1 MEFEEVE
8 NIGQRIKEIRK
19 SKSLTIQKLSQFTD
33 LSVGYLSNLER
44 NQASP
49 TLSNLQRICVALG
62 ISIRD
67 LLSPSGEER
76 TLIRRG
82 EQQLYT
88 YDEYNLEIRRLD
100 FGKKRGIYE
109 FSTLAP
115 EKEETDTPLSWGL
128 HPYAE
133 VGVVLEGKMEITL
146 DGTAYLLEAGDSIYI
161 KPNLYHTMR
170 NVGDTPCRSFWHLQI
185 MDDSV

>member
-19 SKSLTIQKLSQFTD
+19 SKSITIQKLSQFTD

-49 TLSNLQRICVALG
+49 TLNNLQRICVALG

-76 TLIRRG
+76 TLIRQE
-82 EQQLYT
+82 EQQLYE
-88 YDEYNLEIRRLD
+88 YDEYKLQIRRLD

-109 FSTLAP
+109 FSTYESRDKRYTAVLGAASIRGGRSHSGRQDGGQSGWNGLSLRTGRFDLYQAESLSHDAECRRYSLPLLLASA
-115 EKEETDTPLSWGL
+115 DYG
-128 HPYAE
+128 
-133 VGVVLEGKMEITL
+133 
-146 DGTAYLLEAGDSIYI
+146 
-161 KPNLYHTMR
+161 
-170 NVGDTPCRSFWHLQI
+170 
-185 MDDSV
+185 

>member
-19 SKSLTIQKLSQFTD
+19 SKSITIQKLSQFTD

-62 ISIRD
+62 
-67 LLSPSGEER
+67 
-76 TLIRRG
+76 
-82 EQQLYT
+82 
-88 YDEYNLEIRRLD
+88 
-100 FGKKRGIYE
+100 E
-109 FSTLAP
+109 FSTYDP
-115 EKEETDTPLSWGL
+115 ETKDTPPSWGL

-133 VGVVLEGKMEITL
+133 VGVILEGKMEVNL
-146 DGTAYLLEAGDSIYI
+146 DGTVYLLGPGDSIYI

-170 NVGDTPCRSFWHLQI
+170 NAGDTPCRSFWHLQI

>member
-19 SKSLTIQKLSQFTD
+19 SKSITIQKLSQFTD

-49 TLSNLQRICVALG
+49 TLNNLQRICVALG

-76 TLIRRG
+76 TLIRQE
-82 EQQLYT
+82 EQQLYE
-88 YDEYNLEIRRLD
+88 YDEYKLQIRRLD

-109 FSTLAP
+109 FSTYDP
-115 EKEETDTPLSWGL
+115 
-128 HPYAE
+128 E
-133 VGVVLEGKMEITL
+133 VGVVLEGKMEVNL
-146 DGTAYLLEAGDSIYI
+146 DGTVYLLGPGDSIYI

-170 NVGDTPCRSFWHLQI
+170 NAGDTPCRSFWHLQI

>member
-19 SKSLTIQKLSQFTD
+19 SKSITIQKLSQFTA
-33 LSVGYLSNLER
+33 LSVGY
-44 NQASP
+44 
-49 TLSNLQRICVALG
+49 LSNLQRICVALG

-76 TLIRRG
+76 TLIRQE
-82 EQQLYT
+82 EQQLYE
-88 YDEYNLEIRRLD
+88 YDEYKLQIRRLD

-109 FSTLAP
+109 FSTYDP
-115 EKEETDTPLSWGL
+115 ETKDTPPSWGL

-133 VGVVLEGKMEITL
+133 VGVILEGKMEVYL
-146 DGTAYLLEAGDSIYI
+146 DGTVYLLGPGDSIYI

-170 NVGDTPCRSFWHLQI
+170 NAGDTPCRSFWHLQI

>member
-19 SKSLTIQKLSQFTD
+19 SKSITIQKLSQFT
-33 LSVGYLSNLER
+33 
-44 NQASP
+44 
-49 TLSNLQRICVALG
+49 
-62 ISIRD
+62 D

-76 TLIRRG
+76 TLIRQE
-82 EQQLYT
+82 EQQLYE
-88 YDEYNLEIRRLD
+88 YDEYKLQIRRLD

-109 FSTLAP
+109 FSTYDP
-115 EKEETDTPLSWGL
+115 ETKDTPPSWGL

-133 VGVVLEGKMEITL
+133 VGVILEGKMEVNL
-146 DGTAYLLEAGDSIYI
+146 DGTVYLLGPGDSIYI

-170 NVGDTPCRSFWHLQI
+170 NAGDTPCRSFWHLQI

>member
-19 SKSLTIQKLSQFTD
+19 SKSITIQKLSQFTD
-33 LSVGYLSNLER
+33 LSVGY
-44 NQASP
+44 
-49 TLSNLQRICVALG
+49 LSNLQRICVALG

-76 TLIRRG
+76 TLIRQE
-82 EQQLYT
+82 EQQLYE
-88 YDEYNLEIRRLD
+88 YDEYKLQIRRLD

-109 FSTLAP
+109 FSTYDP
-115 EKEETDTPLSWGL
+115 ETKDTPPSWGL

-133 VGVVLEGKMEITL
+133 VGVVLEGKMEVNL
-146 DGTAYLLEAGDSIYI
+146 DGTVYLLGPGDSIYI

-170 NVGDTPCRSFWHLQI
+170 NAGDTPCRSFWHLQI

>member
-19 SKSLTIQKLSQFTD
+19 SKSITIQKLSQFTD

-76 TLIRRG
+76 TLIRRDD
-82 EQQLYT
+82 QQLYE
-88 YDEYNLEIRRLD
+88 YDEYKLQIRRLD

-109 FSTLAP
+109 FSTYDPETKDAP
-115 EKEETDTPLSWGL
+115 PSWGL

-133 VGVVLEGKMEITL
+133 VGVVLEGKMEVNL
-146 DGTAYLLEAGDSIYI
+146 DGTVYLLEPGDSIYI

-170 NVGDTPCRSFWHLQI
+170 NAGDTPCRSFWHLQI

>member
-19 SKSLTIQKLSQFTD
+19 SKSITIQKLSQFTD

-76 TLIRRG
+76 TLIRQE
-82 EQQLYT
+82 EQQLYE
-88 YDEYNLEIRRLD
+88 YDEYKLQIRRLD

-109 FSTLAP
+109 FSTY
-115 EKEETDTPLSWGL
+115 D
-128 HPYAE
+128 PYAE
-133 VGVVLEGKMEITL
+133 VGVILEGKMEVNL
-146 DGTAYLLEAGDSIYI
+146 DGTVYLLGPGDSIYI

-170 NVGDTPCRSFWHLQI
+170 NAGDTPCRSFWHLQI

>member
-19 SKSLTIQKLSQFTD
+19 SKSITIQKLSQFTD
-33 LSVGYLSNLER
+33 LSVGY
-44 NQASP
+44 
-49 TLSNLQRICVALG
+49 LSNLQRICVALG

-76 TLIRRG
+76 TLIRQE
-82 EQQLYT
+82 EQQLYE
-88 YDEYNLEIRRLD
+88 YDEYKLQIRRLD

-109 FSTLAP
+109 FSTYDP
-115 EKEETDTPLSWGL
+115 ETKDTPPSWGL

-133 VGVVLEGKMEITL
+133 VGVILEGKMEVNL
-146 DGTAYLLEAGDSIYI
+146 DGTVYLLGPGDSIYI

-170 NVGDTPCRSFWHLQI
+170 NAGDTPCRSFWHLQI

>member
-19 SKSLTIQKLSQFTD
+19 SKSITIQKLSQFTD

-49 TLSNLQRICVALG
+49 TLNNLQRICVALG

-67 LLSPSGEER
+67 LLSPSGKER
-76 TLIRRG
+76 TLIRQE
-82 EQQLYT
+82 EQQLYE
-88 YDEYNLEIRRLD
+88 YDEYKLQIRRLD

-109 FSTLAP
+109 FSTYDP
-115 EKEETDTPLSWGL
+115 ETKDTPPSWGL

-133 VGVVLEGKMEITL
+133 VGVILEGKMEVNL
-146 DGTAYLLEAGDSIYI
+146 DGTVYLLGPGDSIYI

-170 NVGDTPCRSFWHLQI
+170 NAGDTPCRSFWHLQI

>member
-1 MEFEEVE
+1 MEFDEVE
-8 NIGQRIKEIRK
+8 NIGQRLKEIRK
-19 SKSLTIQKLSQFTD
+19 SKSITIQKLSQFTD

-67 LLSPSGEER
+67 LLSPSDEKR
-76 TLIRRG
+76 TLIRYND
-82 EQQLYT
+82 QLSYD
-88 YDEYNLEIRRLD
+88 YDEYKLKIRRLD

-109 FSTLAP
+109 FSTYEPEPADAP
-115 EKEETDTPLSWGL
+115 PSWGL

-133 VGVVLEGKMEITL
+133 VGVVLEGRMEVNI
-146 DGTAYLLEAGDSIYI
+146 DGTIYILETGDSIYI
-161 KPNLYHTMR
+161 KPNLYHTIR

-185 MDDSV
+185 T

>member
-19 SKSLTIQKLSQFTD
+19 SKSITIQKLSQFTD

-67 LLSPSGEER
+67 LLRPSG
-76 TLIRRG
+76 
-82 EQQLYT
+82 
-88 YDEYNLEIRRLD
+88 
-100 FGKKRGIYE
+100 
-109 FSTLAP
+109 
-115 EKEETDTPLSWGL
+115 
-128 HPYAE
+128 
-133 VGVVLEGKMEITL
+133 
-146 DGTAYLLEAGDSIYI
+146 
-161 KPNLYHTMR
+161 
-170 NVGDTPCRSFWHLQI
+170 
-185 MDDSV
+185 

>member
-19 SKSLTIQKLSQFTD
+19 SKSITIQKLSQFTD

-76 TLIRRG
+76 TLIRQE
-82 EQQLYT
+82 EQQLYE
-88 YDEYNLEIRRLD
+88 YDEYKLQIRRLD

-109 FSTLAP
+109 FSTYDP
-115 EKEETDTPLSWGL
+115 ETKDTPPSWGL
-128 HPYAE
+128 HPYAR
-133 VGVVLEGKMEITL
+133 
-146 DGTAYLLEAGDSIYI
+146 EA
-161 KPNLYHTMR
+161 R
-170 NVGDTPCRSFWHLQI
+170 RCRSAWSDNHPRRGRAHVPFP
-185 MDDSV
+185 VPACGRRGR

>member
-1 MEFEEVE
+1 MEFDEVE
-8 NIGQRIKEIRK
+8 NIGQRIKEVRK
-19 SKSLTIQKLSQFTD
+19 SKSITIQKLSQFTD

-67 LLSPSGEER
+67 LLSPSKEER
-76 TLIRRG
+76 TLIRFD
-82 EQQLYT
+82 EQMSYD
-88 YDEYNLEIRRLD
+88 YDEYKLKIRRLD

-109 FSTLAP
+109 FSTYDPDSKDAP
-115 EKEETDTPLSWGL
+115 VSWGL

-133 VGVVLEGKMEITL
+133 VGVVLEGRLEVNL
-146 DGTAYLLEAGDSIYI
+146 DGTIYILEEGDSIYI

-170 NVGDTPCRSFWHLQI
+170 NAGDTPCRSFWHLQI
-185 MDDSV
+185 TDAPL

>member
-19 SKSLTIQKLSQFTD
+19 SKSITIQKLSQFTD
-33 LSVGYLSNLER
+33 LSVGYLN
-44 NQASP
+44 
-49 TLSNLQRICVALG
+49 NLQRICVALG

-76 TLIRRG
+76 TLIRQE
-82 EQQLYT
+82 EQQLYE
-88 YDEYNLEIRRLD
+88 YDEYKLQIRRLD

-109 FSTLAP
+109 FSTYDP
-115 EKEETDTPLSWGL
+115 ETKDTPPSWGL

-133 VGVVLEGKMEITL
+133 VGVVLEGKMEVNL
-146 DGTAYLLEAGDSIYI
+146 DGTVYLLGPGDSIYI

-170 NVGDTPCRSFWHLQI
+170 NAGDTPCRSFWHLQI

>member
-19 SKSLTIQKLSQFTD
+19 SKSITIQKLSQFTD

-49 TLSNLQRICVALG
+49 TLNNLQRICVALG

-76 TLIRRG
+76 TLIRQE
-82 EQQLYT
+82 EQQLYE
-88 YDEYNLEIRRLD
+88 YDEYKLQIRRLD

-109 FSTLAP
+109 FSTYDP
-115 EKEETDTPLSWGL
+115 ETKDTPPSWGL

-133 VGVVLEGKMEITL
+133 VGVILEGKMEVNL
-146 DGTAYLLEAGDSIYI
+146 DGTVYLLGPGDSISSRI
-161 KPNLYHTMR
+161 SITRCGMQAILPAAPSGICRLWMILY
-170 NVGDTPCRSFWHLQI
+170 N
-185 MDDSV
+185 

>member
-19 SKSLTIQKLSQFTD
+19 SKSITIQKLSQFTD

-49 TLSNLQRICVALG
+49 TLNNLQRICVALG

-76 TLIRRG
+76 TLIRQE
-82 EQQLYT
+82 EQQLYE
-88 YDEYNLEIRRLD
+88 YDEYKLQIRRLD
-100 FGKKRGIYE
+100 FGKKRGLSGAFYQHLRKIRAGGVSSVDHWENNGLSRTFGCRKIVDHELYP
-109 FSTLAP
+109 AGG
-115 EKEETDTPLSWGL
+115 TDGNGR
-128 HPYAE
+128 Y
-133 VGVVLEGKMEITL
+133 
-146 DGTAYLLEAGDSIYI
+146 
-161 KPNLYHTMR
+161 
-170 NVGDTPCRSFWHLQI
+170 Q
-185 MDDSV
+185 

>member
-19 SKSLTIQKLSQFTD
+19 SKSITIQKLSQFTD

-67 LLSPSGEER
+67 LLRPSGEER
-76 TLIRRG
+76 TLIRQE
-82 EQQLYT
+82 EQQLYE
-88 YDEYNLEIRRLD
+88 YDEYKLQIRRLD

-109 FSTLAP
+109 FST
-115 EKEETDTPLSWGL
+115 
-128 HPYAE
+128 
-133 VGVVLEGKMEITL
+133 
-146 DGTAYLLEAGDSIYI
+146 YLLGPGDSIYI

-170 NVGDTPCRSFWHLQI
+170 NAGDTPCRSFWHLQI

>member
-19 SKSLTIQKLSQFTD
+19 SKSITIQKLSQFTD

-49 TLSNLQRICVALG
+49 TLNNLQRICVALG

-76 TLIRRG
+76 TLIRQE
-82 EQQLYT
+82 EQQLYE
-88 YDEYNLEIRRLD
+88 YDEYKLQIRRLD

-109 FSTLAP
+109 FSTYDP
-115 EKEETDTPLSWGL
+115 ETKDTPPS
-128 HPYAE
+128 
-133 VGVVLEGKMEITL
+133 
-146 DGTAYLLEAGDSIYI
+146 
-161 KPNLYHTMR
+161 
-170 NVGDTPCRSFWHLQI
+170 
-185 MDDSV
+185 